1 MKSNNSTIT
10 QIKKVCIFLCALIMV
25 ITSLCACG
33 HNDSEPSIKP
43 PNCGF
48 DQPPLQKSTMQD
60 TTSALSS
67 SDVPDIT
74 TNASS
79 INAAVV
85 MDALNVKDKKE
96 VDTIINALNTISAGN
111 IISATPS
118 TENGEKVL
126 DIVSEN
132 GAKYRFYLT
141 KSLTVEAVKNTDT
154 GEWVITSER

>member
-10 QIKKVCIFLCALIMV
+10 QIKKLCIFLCALIMV

-33 HNDSEPSIKP
+33 HNESNPSISVP
-43 PNCGF
+43 DCGF
-48 DQPPLQKSTMQD
+48 DGVTLNERM
-60 TTSALSS
+60 
-67 SDVPDIT
+67 I
-74 TNASS
+74 
-79 INAAVV
+79 
-85 MDALNVKDKKE
+85 MDALNTNNRD
-96 VDTIINALNTISAGN
+96 DISTIISALDSIKAGN

-132 GAKYRFYLT
+132 GAKYRIYLT

>member
-1 MKSNNSTIT
+1 
-10 QIKKVCIFLCALIMV
+10 MV

-33 HNDSEPSIKP
+33 HNDSEPSINPK
-43 PNCGF
+43 
-48 DQPPLQKSTMQD
+48 KATMQD

-132 GAKYRFYLT
+132 GAKYRIYLT